1 MPTETAN
8 DRVLDAAL
16 EVFREQGY
24 NGATLEL
31 VAQRAKVDSAAL
43 QKQYRDKGGLFSA
56 LIKAHSPLSDL
67 EAAFDSIEGDS
78 AEDIIR
84 AMMRRMVEI
93 VEQHRTFVD
102 LAAMDVQA
110 NNGAHTSNLS
120 TQLLPKALQA
130 LDKLKATGQ
139 LRPVSD
145 MILART
151 LVSLLVGFII
161 SDQMVPQIARVAMR
175 FFPQRAWLDGMVD
188 LLLYGVLEDDAR

>member
-1 MPTETAN
+1 MPDEKAN
-8 DRVLDAAL
+8 DKVLDAAL

-31 VAQRAKVDSAAL
+31 VAQRAKVDIAAL

-67 EAAFDSIEGDS
+67 EAAFESIEGDSAEDS

-110 NNGAHTSNLS
+110 NNGVYTSNLS
-120 TQLLPKALQA
+120 TQLL
-130 LDKLKATGQ
+130 
-139 LRPVSD
+139 
-145 MILART
+145 
-151 LVSLLVGFII
+151 
-161 SDQMVPQIARVAMR
+161 
-175 FFPQRAWLDGMVD
+175 
-188 LLLYGVLEDDAR
+188 